1 MARPRADGFKSS
13 EYREKTITFKLSLFW
28 LFWMLITFR
37 TAKLHEDKVRSK
49 LSQKCLAVRSGEKV
63 LPRVFTRGGTFSK
76 YERSE

>member
-13 EYREKTITFKLSLFW
+13 EYREKTINLLFIIIM
-28 LFWMLITFR
+28 LTYVLITFR